1 VLPPFARHDTGQ
13 LQSAVFRADKKWVR
27 IPNMMRV
34 IAAALLSIGLVD
46 VAAGQSLGDV
56 ARKEAERKKA
66 VKSTGKV
73 YTNDTLK
80 PAPQPSGAAAD
91 SSTQAAEP
99 TASAPSTP
107 EPAPSDTAKA
117 SGKGD
122 ESSWRKRMSEARE
135 ALARSETF
143 AAALQNQLNS
153 LATDFVN
160 RDDPVQRS
168 AIAANRDKVAAELDR
183 VKKEIAAQT
192 KAIAAIQEE
201 ARRAGV
207 PAGWVR

>member
-1 VLPPFARHDTGQ
+1 VSAIEPVKPASR
-13 LQSAVFRADKKWVR
+13 LQPAGFRADKKWVR
-27 IPNMMRV
+27 ISIMMRV
-34 IAAALLSIGLVD
+34 LAVALLSIGVVD
-46 VAAGQSLGDV
+46 LAAGQSLGDV
-56 ARKEAERKKA
+56 ARKEAERRKT
-66 VKSTGKV
+66 VKSSGKV

-80 PAPQPSGAAAD
+80 PAPPPSNVPAEPQA
-91 SSTQAAEP
+91 QAAEP
-99 TASAPSTP
+99 SSSAPSTS
-107 EPAPSDTAKA
+107 EPAPSGSEGGNA
-117 SGKGD
+117 KGD
-122 ESSWRKRMSEARE
+122 ESTWRKRMAEARE

-168 AIAANRDKVAAELDR
+168 AIATNRDKVAAELDR